1 VDPAGGPPSV
11 GGAKMELRQL
21 IEKHESLEIRARDMI
36 RDKLAIV
43 LSELQ
48 NTNDFDALPPIIEP

>member
-1 VDPAGGPPSV
+1 
-11 GGAKMELRQL
+11 MELRL
-21 IEKHESLEIRARDMI
+21 IIEKHETLETRARDMI

-48 NTNDFDALPPIIEP
+48 GAGDFDALPPIIEP